1 MSPQLLSIITLW
13 AAAALYAVAMV
24 AWSIRLSRVAD
35 ERIRAREGGVDAPS
49 EVNAEAPVRERV
61 AVGARD
67 GDDAA
72 VAAMASGATS
82 FVVDDGDDSDQ
93 PRRSAADRA
102 LGAARSAMYMGLVLH
117 VIGLI
122 ARFFE
127 ADHVPWSN
135 MYGYTITGS
144 LTAVAVFAFV
154 QSRKDITYLGAGVMG
169 FATLTLGLGLTVL
182 YSAADG
188 LRPALQS
195 FWLVIHVSIAIISTG
210 VFVVAFAATVLQL
223 LQYERADG
231 QREVSGGAM
240 SRLGTRGRNVIVR
253 WTQRTRWFEAVPS
266 AQKLEGV
273 AFRLNAVGFVL
284 WTFTVMA
291 GAIWAE
297 HAWGRYWGWDPKEI
311 WSFVIWVLYAAYLHA
326 RTTTGWLGRKSAW
339 VSVGAFVA
347 LIMNFTIV
355 NLYFQGLH
363 TYAS

>member
-1 MSPQLLSIITLW
+1 MSPQLLSIVTLW

-35 ERIRAREGGVDAPS
+35 ERVRARAGDDA
-49 EVNAEAPVRERV
+49 VVAEAPAREKVSV
-61 AVGARD
+61 AAGAAAPV
-67 GDDAA
+67 DDAA

-82 FVVDDGDDSDQ
+82 FVVDDGEDDA
-93 PRRSAADRA
+93 PPRSAADRA
-102 LGAARSAMYMGLVLH
+102 LGAARAAMYLGIVLH
-117 VIGLI
+117 AVGLT

-144 LTAVAVFAFV
+144 FTAVAVFAFV
-154 QSRKDITYLGAGVMG
+154 QSRRDISYLGAAVTG
-169 FATLTLGLGLTVL
+169 FSTLTLGLAMTVL

-231 QREVSGGAM
+231 EREVTGGALK
-240 SRLGTRGRNVIVR
+240 RVGTKARNVVVR
-253 WTQRTRWFEAVPS
+253 AAQRARWFEAVPS
-266 AQKLEGV
+266 AQKLETV

-326 RTTTGWLGRKSAW
+326 RTTSGWLGRRSAW
-339 VSVGAFVA
+339 ISVWAFAA
-347 LIMNFTIV
+347 LIANFTIV
-355 NLYFQGLH
+355 NLFFQGLH